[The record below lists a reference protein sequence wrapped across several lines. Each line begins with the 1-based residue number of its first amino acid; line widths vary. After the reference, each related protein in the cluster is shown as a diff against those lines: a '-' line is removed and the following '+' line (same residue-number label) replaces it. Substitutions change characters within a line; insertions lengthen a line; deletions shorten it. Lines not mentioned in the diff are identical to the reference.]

1 MMHLTKQSHVTKQSQ
16 KTARIA
22 EAETLVFRASLT
34 PKIYRAFEVEDTSS
48 LYELAEAIVRAFDFD
63 FDHAFGFYNKLKG
76 NIYDSRIRYE
86 LFVDMEERERGAQ
99 READTRRPG
108 VPVSG
113 DQDAL
118 PVRLWRQL
126 GISCRVDQTQA
137 EGAQGQ
143 ASTAVVVSR
152 QGADAISRPR

>member
-22 EAETLVFRASLT
+22 EAETLVFRASLP

-48 LYELAEAIVRAFDFD
+48 LYELAETIIRAFDFD

-126 GISCRVDQTQA
+126 GISRRVDQTQA

-143 ASTAVVVSR
+143 ASTAVAVSR